1 MDGGTGLVDHC
12 VTEESILTMKG
23 EKDGGDDKRD
33 IVIRCWRAWNGM
45 ERCEV
50 VSLVVSD
57 HCFNESEM
65 CWIWVSL

>member
-12 VTEESILTMKG
+12 VTEESILVMKG
-23 EKDGGDDKRD
+23 EKEKSNTKRD
-33 IVIRCWRAWNGM
+33 IVIRGWCEWNGM
-45 ERCEV
+45 ERCAI

-57 HCFNESEM
+57 HCCNESEM